1 MDLECCEVQG
11 RKFSL
16 NNVHLNLP
24 FTNVIL
30 HLDDLK
36 VANHKVE
43 EVENWLKNKI
53 GNWDIQIWIT
63 IFPFSPMW
71 EWLLRH

>member
-43 EVENWLKNKI
+43 EVEN
-53 GNWDIQIWIT
+53 
-63 IFPFSPMW
+63 
-71 EWLLRH
+71 

>member
-1 MDLECCEVQG
+1 MDLECCEVEG
-11 RKFSL
+11 RNFSL

-43 EVENWLKNKI
+43 VEN
-53 GNWDIQIWIT
+53 
-63 IFPFSPMW
+63 
-71 EWLLRH
+71 